1 MIETERVEPLLEYLK
16 TGVFMNRTNMTFMK
30 AYTVVVQF
38 GDQQQHSLKLY
49 TYYKKVITEYCEGV
63 YASMCSCT
71 GEELLRRL
79 SELWEKNTIL
89 VFWMQR
95 VFQYLDRFFTKNSNE
110 HPDLFSAALH
120 SFQKTVYD
128 KIRDRCISAMLEAID
143 RDRSG
148 YDIDQ
153 GVVRLLVEMLCTVGD
168 SQPRIVKQKG
178 VGGDRLEWHSG
189 SKGCYKSDFETP
201 LLAATTAWYKTKVA
215 GWIAEYSC
223 PRFLDEVTRR
233 LEDEERRVHQYLDR
247 SSHSDLVSVAQHE
260 LILSTAKTLVEME
273 SGCQAMFQGGRQS
286 ELALMYRL
294 FKREP
299 TVLPHIT
306 DTMQPYIEG
315 RCSKV
320 VEDQQKID
328 NPTEYVEQVLEL
340 KREFDDMVATCF
352 ENDSSFQKA
361 RNKGMEAVLNKDT
374 RCAKYLAL
382 FCDFQLKKG
391 LKGKS
396 EDETTS
402 LVNQIVSLFAHLR
415 DKDIFLDFYKRA
427 LSKRLLSKLS
437 VSTDTED
444 AFITKLKV
452 ECGQQAIQKLA
463 SMFTDMTLSDGLQ
476 EQYNKLS
483 HGGAPGGVT
492 HDVRILQT
500 NAWPEKAEDVSV
512 MPCEEMLRAT
522 EAFESFYNS
531 KHSGRKLR
539 WMYNMGTV
547 ELKSHCFPRSHT
559 LVVSTYQCLVLMLLN
574 SHKEVTFRQICNAT
588 KIPDEECHRQVLSMT
603 VQKHRLLLRKS
614 TGKELD
620 DNSVLEV
627 NTQFTSEK
635 MKVSVG
641 LIKREE
647 KAAEVAV
654 AEAPVERKHVVD
666 AAIVRI
672 MKARKKLEHNALLE
686 EVFRQCTLFK
696 PQPSQVKVQIEH
708 LIEREFLKRDSEKRN
723 VYIYLP

>member
-1 MIETERVEPLLEYLK
+1 
-16 TGVFMNRTNMTFMK
+16 
-30 AYTVVVQF
+30 
-38 GDQQQHSLKLY
+38 
-49 TYYKKVITEYCEGV
+49 
-63 YASMCSCT
+63 
-71 GEELLRRL
+71 
-79 SELWEKNTIL
+79 
-89 VFWMQR
+89 
-95 VFQYLDRFFTKNSNE
+95 
-110 HPDLFSAALH
+110 
-120 SFQKTVYD
+120 
-128 KIRDRCISAMLEAID
+128 
-143 RDRSG
+143 
-148 YDIDQ
+148 
-153 GVVRLLVEMLCTVGD
+153 
-168 SQPRIVKQKG
+168 
-178 VGGDRLEWHSG
+178 
-189 SKGCYKSDFETP
+189 
-201 LLAATTAWYKTKVA
+201 
-215 GWIAEYSC
+215 
-223 PRFLDEVTRR
+223 
-233 LEDEERRVHQYLDR
+233 VHQYLDR
-247 SSHSDLVSVAQHE
+247 SSTAELVSVAQHE
-260 LILSTAKTLVEME
+260 LILSTAKTLVELD
-273 SGCQAMFQGGRQS
+273 SGCQAMFQGGKHG

-294 FKREP
+294 FRREP
-299 TVLPHIT
+299 SVLPRIT

-315 RCSKV
+315 RCSRV

-382 FCDFQLKKG
+382 FCDYQLKKG

-402 LVNQIVSLFAHLR
+402 LVNQIVALFAHLR
-415 DKDIFLDFYKRA
+415 DKDIFLDFYKRS
-427 LSKRLLSKLS
+427 LSKRLLNKLS

-492 HDVRILQT
+492 HEVRVLQT
-500 NAWPEKAEDVSV
+500 NAWPEKAEDASIV
-512 MPCEEMLRAT
+512 PCEELLRAT
-522 EAFESFYNS
+522 EAFESFYGS
-531 KHSGRKLR
+531 RHSGRKLR
-539 WMYNMGTV
+539 WMWNMGTV
-547 ELKSHCFPRSHT
+547 ELKAHCFARGHT

-574 SHKEVTFRQICNAT
+574 SHREVTFRQICAAT
-588 KIPDEECHRQVLSMT
+588 NIPSEECNRQVLSMT
-603 VQKHRLLLRKS
+603 AQKHRLLLRKG
-614 TGKELD
+614 TGKELED
-620 DNSVLEV
+620 DSVLEV
-627 NTQFTSEK
+627 NAQFASDK
-635 MKVSVG
+635 LKVSVG
-641 LIKREE
+641 LIKKEE
-647 KAAEVAV
+647 KVAEVAV

-672 MKARKKLEHNALLE
+672 MKSRKKLEHNALLE